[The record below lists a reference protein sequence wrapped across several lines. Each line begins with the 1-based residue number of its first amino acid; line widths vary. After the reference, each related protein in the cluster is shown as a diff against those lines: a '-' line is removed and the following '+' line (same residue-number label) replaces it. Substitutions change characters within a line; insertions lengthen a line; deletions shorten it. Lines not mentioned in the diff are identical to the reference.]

1 MVKAALINTHGDA
14 DVFSWEDVAV
24 GQPGRGEVRVRHTA
38 IGLNW
43 ADLKYRQGGDNHY
56 PVPGLPAVI
65 GLEAVGVVE
74 EVGEGVDLVAT
85 GDRVAYGALPLGAYA
100 EARLIAAE
108 SLYLIP
114 PGVSDEQVAATYIK
128 GLTAQ
133 YLAER
138 AYPISAGETVLVHAA
153 AGGVGMI
160 LCQIAKHRG
169 ATVIGTAGGADKVG
183 QALAHGCDHAI
194 DYLAGDFDTAVVEA
208 VGDKKVDVVF
218 DAVGLATFEKS
229 LDLLRPRGMMVSYGH
244 ASGKVPPIDIVDLAH
259 KGSLYLTRCTGRTYN
274 TGRENFVEQADA
286 LYAMIA
292 EGAIDVAVN
301 QRYALSDAATAH
313 RDMAARKTKGL
324 SILLP

>member
-1 MVKAALINTHGDA
+1 MVKAALINRHGEA
-14 DVFSWEDVAV
+14 DVFSWEDVDV
-24 GQPGRGEVRVRHTA
+24 GHPGPGDVRVHHTA

-56 PVPGLPAVI
+56 PVPSLPAII

-74 EVGEGVDLVAT
+74 EVGAGVELVAV
-85 GDRVAYGALPLGAYA
+85 GDRVAYGALPLGAYV

-114 PGVSDEQVAATYIK
+114 AGVSDEQVAATYIK

-138 AYPISAGETVLVHAA
+138 AYPIAAGETVLVHAA

-169 ATVIGTAGGADKVG
+169 ATVIGTAGGPAKVA
-183 QALAHGCDHAI
+183 QALTHGCDHAV
-194 DYLAGDFDTAVVEA
+194 DYQADDFDRTVAEI
-208 VGDKKVDVVF
+208 VGEKSIDAVF

-274 TGRENFVEQADA
+274 TGRENFVAQADA

-292 EGAIDVAVN
+292 EGSIEIAVN

-313 RDMAARKTKGL
+313 REMAARKTTGL